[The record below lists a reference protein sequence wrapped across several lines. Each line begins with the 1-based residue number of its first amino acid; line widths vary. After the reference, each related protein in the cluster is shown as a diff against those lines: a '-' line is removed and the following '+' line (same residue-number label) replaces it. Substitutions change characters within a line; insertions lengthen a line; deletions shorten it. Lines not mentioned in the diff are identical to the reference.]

1 MTYRLSEQELESLIQ
16 RKGKTPQA
24 KQKETSKQRLFA
36 KGRLKQGE
44 MNKTE
49 ARYEQHLKWRQNAG
63 EILWYR
69 FECIKLRLADNTFLT
84 VDFAVML
91 ADGTLEL
98 HDVKGAKAII
108 EEDAKVKMKVAAE
121 AFPFVFRY
129 VFPKP
134 KGEGWIIEEV

>member
-1 MTYRLSEQELESLIQ
+1 MNYRMTEQELEALIQ

-24 KQKETSKQRLFA
+24 KKETAQQRLYA
-36 KGRLKQGE
+36 KGRLKTGE

-49 ARYEQHLKWRQNAG
+49 ARYDQHLNWRKNAG

-69 FECIKLRLADNTFLT
+69 FECIKLRLADNTFLS
-84 VDFAVML
+84 VDFFVMT
-91 ADGTLEL
+91 ADGTLEA

-108 EEDAKVKMKVAAE
+108 TEDAKVKMKVAAE
-121 AFPFVFRY
+121 TFPFVFRY

-134 KGEGWIIEEV
+134 KDEGWIIELI